1 MAHMKYQYLF
11 LIFIL
16 ISSCSSYRTY
26 TIVRGDTLSGIA
38 KRFGTT
44 YQEIARLNGIAD
56 PNKIRAGQVIKIPDS
71 SGSGSSGSGSSS
83 SGSSTSPSSTQSY
96 ITYTIVR
103 GDTLT
108 KIANKFGTTYQELA
122 RINGISNPNLI
133 KVGQVI
139 KVPKS
144 SQSSDPNPP
153 SQTPSDP
160 TPQQPSIGKNQNVLA
175 ALQRSQWSQKA
186 DSLAVAYNTIKSSGY
201 STECAIGL
209 MANLVAE
216 GNYGIVEYSF
226 SLSHSYGFR
235 LPSGGSKCRTIEDIR
250 YVKSWTTSDYGS
262 EFSKVKKGSC
272 GFGSVQWSYDRRVN
286 FANVCLSIMK
296 KDSDVHD
303 GNWAIAEATFIAQE
317 LKGGY
322 YSSVKNAAVNAG
334 GSVEAWAE
342 AFTDKYERP
351 SGADLN
357 MSGTGSACQTRRRI
371 ARELYNY
378 LRNSNAL

>member
-1 MAHMKYQYLF
+1 MANMKYQYLF
-11 LIFIL
+11 LIFML

-26 TIVRGDTLSGIA
+26 TIVYGDTLSGIA

-56 PNKIRAGQVIKIPDS
+56 PNRIRAGQVILIPDS
-71 SGSGSSGSGSSS
+71 SGS
-83 SGSSTSPSSTQSY
+83 STP
-96 ITYTIVR
+96 
-103 GDTLT
+103 
-108 KIANKFGTTYQELA
+108 
-122 RINGISNPNLI
+122 
-133 KVGQVI
+133 
-139 KVPKS
+139 
-144 SQSSDPNPP
+144 
-153 SQTPSDP
+153 DP
-160 TPQQPSIGKNQNVLA
+160 TPQQPSIGKNENVLA

-235 LPSGGSKCRTIEDIR
+235 LPSGGSKCRTIEDIK
-250 YVKSWTTSDYGS
+250 YVKSWTTSNKGS
-262 EFSKVKKGSC
+262 ELSKVKKGSC
-272 GFGSVQWSYDRRVN
+272 GFGSVQWSYERRVN

-342 AFTDKYERP
+342 AFTDRYERP

-371 ARELYNY
+371 ARELYDY

>member
-71 SGSGSSGSGSSS
+71 SGSGSSGSGSSG

-96 ITYTIVR
+96 ITYTIVS

-160 TPQQPSIGKNQNVLA
+160 TPQQPSIGKNEKVLA

-201 STECAIGL
+201 STEC
-209 MANLVAE
+209 
-216 GNYGIVEYSF
+216 S
-226 SLSHSYGFR
+226 
-235 LPSGGSKCRTIEDIR
+235 
-250 YVKSWTTSDYGS
+250 
-262 EFSKVKKGSC
+262 
-272 GFGSVQWSYDRRVN
+272 RR
-286 FANVCLSIMK
+286 
-296 KDSDVHD
+296 
-303 GNWAIAEATFIAQE
+303 
-317 LKGGY
+317 
-322 YSSVKNAAVNAG
+322 
-334 GSVEAWAE
+334 
-342 AFTDKYERP
+342 
-351 SGADLN
+351 
-357 MSGTGSACQTRRRI
+357 
-371 ARELYNY
+371 
-378 LRNSNAL
+378 

>member
-38 KRFGTT
+38 KRYGTT

-56 PNKIRAGQVIKIPDS
+56 PNKIRVGQVIKIPDS
-71 SGSGSSGSGSSS
+71 SGSGSSGSGSSG

-96 ITYTIVR
+96 ITYTIVS

-160 TPQQPSIGKNQNVLA
+160 SPQKPSIGKNEKVLA
-175 ALQRSQWSQKA
+175 ALQRSQWRQKA
-186 DSLAVAYNTIKSSGY
+186 DSLSVAYNALKSNGY

-226 SLSHSYGFR
+226 SKSHSYGFR
-235 LPSGGSKCRTIEDIR
+235 LPSGGSKCKTIEDIK
-250 YVKSWTTSDYGS
+250 YVKNWTTSNKGS
-262 EFSKVKKGSC
+262 ELSKVKKGSC
-272 GFGSVQWSYDRRVN
+272 GFGSVQWFYERRVN

-296 KDSDVHD
+296 KDSDVYD
-303 GNWAIAEATFIAQE
+303 ANWAIAEATFITQE

-357 MSGTGSACQTRRRI
+357 MSGTGSACRTRRRI